1 MRELWGG
8 KAVLSRKNDGLGVV
22 EAWLGRVVLIAVAG
36 GLDMLTAPLLDDAIH
51 AALRKQPT
59 AMIVDLT
66 RVVFLAAAA
75 MNLLVA
81 THHEITPTTRFGVVA
96 DGPGTSRPM
105 KIIGIDTS
113 LPSTEPSVTR
123 WPTVRPSPA
132 PQPCG
137 SFSTVAASHCSVA
150 ETPAPAASSSA
161 SPAPVTPPR
170 GCFASAR
177 RYRC

>member
-1 MRELWGG
+1 MRESWGG

-36 GLDMLTAPLLDDAIH
+36 DLDMLTAPLLDDAIH

-96 DGPGTSRPM
+96 NGR
-105 KIIGIDTS
+105 
-113 LPSTEPSVTR
+113 
-123 WPTVRPSPA
+123 
-132 PQPCG
+132 
-137 SFSTVAASHCSVA
+137 
-150 ETPAPAASSSA
+150 
-161 SPAPVTPPR
+161 APVGR
-170 GCFASAR
+170 
-177 RYRC
+177 

>member
-1 MRELWGG
+1 MRESWGG

-36 GLDMLTAPLLDDAIH
+36 DLDMLTAPLLDDAIH

-66 RVVFLAAAA
+66 KVVFLAAAA

-96 DGPGTSRPM
+96 DAPGTSRPM
-105 KIIGIDTS
+105 KIIGID
-113 LPSTEPSVTR
+113 SVI
-123 WPTVRPSPA
+123 A
-132 PQPCG
+132 L
-137 SFSTVAASHCSVA
+137 
-150 ETPAPAASSSA
+150 
-161 SPAPVTPPR
+161 
-170 GCFASAR
+170 
-177 RYRC
+177 YRTLGDALADC